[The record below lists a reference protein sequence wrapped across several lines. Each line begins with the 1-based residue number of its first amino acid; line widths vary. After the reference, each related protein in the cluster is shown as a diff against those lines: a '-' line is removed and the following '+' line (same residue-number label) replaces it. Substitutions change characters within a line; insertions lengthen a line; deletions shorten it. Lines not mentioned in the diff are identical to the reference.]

1 MKHVEGHPDYVR
13 EPKVGAILLTNTNE
27 VDKYKL
33 IKKNKQELISRIESL
48 ENEVKRINEILS
60 KISHS

>member
-1 MKHVEGHPDYVR
+1 MKPVEGHPDYVR
-13 EPKVGAILLTNTNE
+13 EPKAGAILLTSTNE

-48 ENEVKRINEILS
+48 ENEVRRINAILS